1 MMHRLRHGKIELALN
16 ALRGGPGR
24 ALLCL
29 HGLGERS
36 PHKIPSELEV
46 WPGPVFALDFIGHG
60 SSTLPVGGGYTAE
73 LLMGDAD
80 VALAHLESATLLGRG
95 LGAYVALLLAGA
107 RPREVRGAV
116 LCDGRG
122 LAGGGP
128 EPGSAALRLP
138 VGEGPGPP
146 DPFALSELA
155 RDVRPPDYA
164 LGYLHQALRLSG
176 LPHPVCVC
184 ARERPAWLRAV
195 AAEPG
200 VGESSLPDALRRYAD
215 APAAG

>member
-1 MMHRLRHGKIELALN
+1 VIHRLRHGKIELALHE
-16 ALRGGPGR
+16 LRDGEGR

-29 HGLGERS
+29 HGLGQRS
-36 PHKIPSELEV
+36 PHKVPPELEA
-46 WPGPVFALDFIGHG
+46 WPGPVLGLDFSGHG
-60 SSTLPVGGGYTAE
+60 SSGLPVGGGYTAE

-80 VALAHLESATLLGRG
+80 LALAHLGEATLLGRG

-146 DPFALSELA
+146 DPLALAELS

-176 LPHPVCVC
+176 LAHPVCVC

-200 VGESSLPDALRRYAD
+200 VGETTLDAALRLYSA
-215 APAAG
+215 